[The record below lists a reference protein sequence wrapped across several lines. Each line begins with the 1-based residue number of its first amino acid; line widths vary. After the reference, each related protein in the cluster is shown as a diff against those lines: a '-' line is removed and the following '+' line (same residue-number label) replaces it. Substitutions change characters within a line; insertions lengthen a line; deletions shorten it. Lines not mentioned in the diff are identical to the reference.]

1 VTDDPQI
8 SGANTSEHLNEFR
21 EAAIAWGDP
30 NRSARSANKL
40 DARLWQIGK
49 LFAKDDGSRRSFEQL
64 MLDPSPSVRMKAAAR
79 CLEWNPAVAIP
90 VLEEVERGRG
100 PEYRL
105 DPATAYLLL
114 DRYRT
119 KNGQATAGEMPE
131 AQ

>member
-1 VTDDPQI
+1 MTDDSQI
-8 SGANTSEHLNEFR
+8 SRANTSEHLKEFR

-30 NRSARSANKL
+30 NRSASSANKL

-49 LFAKDDGSRRSFEQL
+49 LFATDEGSRQAFEQL
-64 MLDPSPSVRMKAAAR
+64 MLDSSPSVRMKAAAR

-100 PEYRL
+100 PEYGL
-105 DPATAYLLL
+105 SPATAFLLL

-119 KNGQATAGEMPE
+119 TNGQATAGEIPE
-131 AQ
+131 SQ